1 MPELWPRSDTEQP
14 PSEHEHTTAAAVRL
28 RLWRKRIGR
37 GLSVLLISLASLVVT
52 LLLID
57 LGISLSTRCSITD
70 QLDQMQ
76 PAEVALIL
84 GTSRG
89 IRGRPNPFYQARIAA
104 AAELYHNGKVRG
116 ILVSG
121 DNATRY
127 YNEPVSM
134 QKDLIAL
141 GVPADSI
148 TLDYAGFRTLD
159 SMVRAKEV
167 FGLDEV
173 LVVSQ
178 RFHAARAIFLGRQFG
193 IDARGYAAAD
203 PRHIGYLK
211 VRTREILARAAAV
224 LDVLTGQ
231 GPRFLGEPEMIRL
244 RDDAEPALDLTP
256 KQPDGLKAAR
266 SPDH

>member
-1 MPELWPRSDTEQP
+1 MI
-14 PSEHEHTTAAAVRL
+14 AAARTRGWRQRL
-28 RLWRKRIGR
+28 GR
-37 GLSVLLISLASLVVT
+37 GLSILMLGLASLAVL

-57 LGISLSTRCSITD
+57 LGISLSTRRSITD
-70 QLDQMQ
+70 ELDQVQ

-89 IRGRPNPFYQARIAA
+89 IRGRPNQFYQARIEA
-104 AAELYHNGKVRG
+104 AAELYLSGKVRG

-141 GVPADSI
+141 GVPSEYI

-167 FGLDEV
+167 FGLEEV

-193 IDARGYAAAD
+193 VDGCGYAAAD
-203 PRHIGYLK
+203 PKHPGYLK
-211 VRTREILARAAAV
+211 VRAREVLARALAV

-231 GPRFLGEPEMIRL
+231 SPRFLGERETVRL
-244 RDDAEPALDLTP
+244 REAP
-256 KQPDGLKAAR
+256 QPELLPGH
-266 SPDH
+266 PF

>member
-1 MPELWPRSDTEQP
+1 MSEHWPRSDAEQQP
-14 PSEHEHTTAAAVRL
+14 TEHEHTTAAAL
-28 RLWRKRIGR
+28 APSLWRKRLR
-37 GLSVLLISLASLVVT
+37 CGLFIMLFGLTSLVAV

-57 LGISLSTRCSITD
+57 LGISLSTRSSITD
-70 QLDQMQ
+70 SLEQVQ
-76 PAEVALIL
+76 PTEIALIL

-89 IRGRPNPFYQARIAA
+89 IRGRLNPFYQARIEA
-104 AAELYHNGKVRG
+104 AAELYHSCKVLG

-141 GVPADSI
+141 GVPADHI

-178 RFHAARAIFLGRQFG
+178 RFQAARAIFLGRQFG
-193 IDARGYAAAD
+193 IDAQGYAAAD
-203 PRHIGYLK
+203 PEHSGYIR
-211 VRTREILARAAAV
+211 VRIREILARAAAV
-224 LDVLTGQ
+224 LDILTGQ
-231 GPRFLGEPEMIRL
+231 GPRFLGDPETIRL
-244 RDDAEPALDLTP
+244 RDQPEPALDLVP
-256 KQPDGLKAAR
+256 EQPNRLKAAR
-266 SPDH
+266 SDDH

>member
-1 MPELWPRSDTEQP
+1 MPEHWPQPTAEQP
-14 PSEHEHTTAAAVRL
+14 PTEHEQGAAAAVGL
-28 RLWRKRIGR
+28 RFWRKRLGW
-37 GLSVLLISLASLVVT
+37 GLSAMLFGLASLIAV

-57 LGISLSTRCSITD
+57 LGISLSTRGSITD
-70 QLDQMQ
+70 QLDQVQ

-89 IRGRPNPFYQARIAA
+89 LRGRPNPFYQARIKA
-104 AAELYHNGKVRG
+104 AAELYHGGKVRG

-141 GVPADSI
+141 GVPADYIS
-148 TLDYAGFRTLD
+148 LDYAGFRTLD

-167 FGLDEV
+167 FGLEEV

-178 RFHAARAIFLGRQFG
+178 RFQAARAIFLGRQFG
-193 IDARGYAAAD
+193 IDAQGYAAAD
-203 PRHIGYLK
+203 PKHSGYIK
-211 VRTREILARAAAV
+211 VRIREILARAAAV

-231 GPRFLGEPEMIRL
+231 GPRFLGAPEMIRL
-244 RDDAEPALDLTP
+244 RDAPEPGLDLLP
-256 KQPDGLKAAR
+256 EQPNALKAAR
-266 SPDH
+266 SLAP